1 MNTLRIQ
8 TRRKSRPH
16 VEQLDSI
23 IAPTAMGAAALATE
37 IRVETRQVSRWE
49 TALASAR
56 PGSHRES
63 SLNNHIARTEG
74 RMAVQEARL
83 AQLDAAQ
90 LARMKASNLGRSAN
104 AVTPQTVV
112 VHPSTVSANPTP
124 VVVNSPVMAPVTPPT
139 LSTTSSGPTTGTT
152 TTTPA
157 PQSSLPA
164 NVSQTLSAIYSAYE
178 QDPSAFPANV
188 STISGAS
195 MVVID
200 GTNVGI
206 QVKDN
211 NAADFNTLVNEL
223 QGAGMQITNSSAV
236 YGTVVGLLPIAQLPT
251 VAAFAD
257 ASSIGP
263 QYVVALK

>member
-1 MNTLRIQ
+1 MQ
-8 TRRKSRPH
+8 
-16 VEQLDSI
+16 
-23 IAPTAMGAAALATE
+23 
-37 IRVETRQVSRWE
+37 
-49 TALASAR
+49 
-56 PGSHRES
+56 
-63 SLNNHIARTEG
+63 
-74 RMAVQEARL
+74 
-83 AQLDAAQ
+83 
-90 LARMKASNLGRSAN
+90 ASNLARSAN
-104 AVTPQTVV
+104 AATLQTVV

-124 VVVNSPVMAPVTPPT
+124 TAVNSPVMAPVTTPTT
-139 LSTTSSGPTTGTT
+139 LSTTSSGPSTGTT

-164 NVSQTLSAIYSAYE
+164 SVSQTLSAIYNAYE
-178 QDPSAFPANV
+178 QDPSAFPATV

-211 NAADFNTLVNEL
+211 NPADFNTLVNEL
-223 QGAGMQITNSSAV
+223 QGAGMQISNSSAL

-257 ASSIGP
+257 ASSIAP
-263 QYVVALK
+263 QYVVSLK